1 MSLAAATFIPG
12 LLLLVLGLPLALGL
26 SGPIALLKAFPR
38 STSATFVFFGA
49 GAVWFLINIWN
60 LSPAD
65 FGEYR
70 TPLFVFFGAVAILAF
85 KYVPDF
91 LAVRG
96 VCALVLLGGMP
107 FLRSAYME
115 YAYGQRLFMVSLVY
129 VAVTLAIWLGA
140 QPWRMRDFLEW
151 LFRTPGRSRAAGW
164 LLAGYGLLLCAVAF
178 TY

>member
-1 MSLAAATFIPG
+1 M
-12 LLLLVLGLPLALGL
+12 
-26 SGPIALLKAFPR
+26 
-38 STSATFVFFGA
+38 FFGA

-96 VCALVLLGGMP
+96 VCALVLLGP
-107 FLRSAYME
+107 P
-115 YAYGQRLFMVSLVY
+115 
-129 VAVTLAIWLGA
+129 AV
-140 QPWRMRDFLEW
+140 Q
-151 LFRTPGRSRAAGW
+151 
-164 LLAGYGLLLCAVAF
+164 
-178 TY
+178 